1 MDTDFIPIDYASFDF
16 GGRNYAKIIGR
27 NSKGKRICV
36 IDTCPIYLW
45 AILKDKT
52 SESKIKELTS
62 KIEKIK
68 LDVKGRQTKVEKVE
82 IHNKNFLG
90 RKVKALKIFA
100 TNYKDLHDIANRLDF
115 LEIEKRRGY
124 DLGFITNYII
134 EKKLNPLCW
143 YEISGEEISNSLN
156 FGGIGKAIEADYC
169 ILLKKQKSIEKK
181 EFLPKVLAYDI
192 ETDDIK
198 IGKGAILMVSLISDN
213 FKKVI
218 TWKGNPKNRVTSI
231 GGKERSH
238 PSELRG
244 SSKETRECL
253 SYVEYAKDEAELLEK
268 FVETVK
274 EVSPDFLV
282 GYFSDNF
289 DLPYLKARAEINKVE
304 LNLGLDG
311 SQPRFSRGI
320 NLSGRIDGIV
330 HVDLIK
336 FIKTAYAQY
345 MQSETL
351 TLNEIS
357 KEFLG
362 DTKTDFKLR
371 HSSKLKEEDWEKY
384 YEYCLQDSDLTKRLF
399 EKFWPDILE
408 FTRSVQEPV
417 FEVSRAGLSRYVE
430 SYLLHN
436 LEKFNEIPE
445 KKPMYDEIGK
455 RRETGPV
462 EGAFVYEP
470 SPGLYENIAMF
481 DFTSMHTSIII
492 SMNISKGTILEKKEK
507 DCYESPEIETNEG
520 KVRYYFSKKPGFFPE
535 ILKDIFEKRKKFK
548 DEYKK
553 NPSHIAKARSNAF
566 KVLSASVHGYIGF
579 FGARYYS
586 KECSAAILAFVRK
599 FNKEAIESIKQK
611 RYQIIYGDT
620 DSIAFLIGNRKESEI
635 KSLLEGLNSKLPGI
649 MELEFD
655 GFFKRGLWVTTRA
668 GKTGAKK
675 KYALID
681 KEGKL
686 KIRGFETV
694 RRDWCKL
701 ARELQNNVIKNI
713 LEQGNEKKA
722 LEYTKEIVK
731 KIKKREIKKEDIMIK
746 TMLKKEISEY
756 KNISPH
762 VIAAKK
768 ILEKKIP
775 MEEGSLIHYYIS
787 EKKGKEGLIR
797 DRVKL
802 ADEKGEYDIEYYLN
816 HQVLPAVENIFQVF
830 GINIQE
836 VITGKRQKTLG
847 EF

>member
-1 MDTDFIPIDYASFDF
+1 METTFIPIDYDSFDF
-16 GGRNYAKIIGR
+16 EGRNYIKIIGR
-27 NSKGKRICV
+27 NEKEKRVCV
-36 IDTCPIYLW
+36 VDTCPIYLW
-45 AILKDKT
+45 AILKDKA
-52 SESKIKELTS
+52 SEKNIKELIP
-62 KIEKIK
+62 KIEKIS
-68 LDVKGRQTKVEKVE
+68 LDVKGRKTKVEKVE
-82 IHNKNFLG
+82 IHDKNFLG
-90 RKVKALKIFA
+90 KKVKALKIFA
-100 TNYKDLHDIANRLDF
+100 TNHKDLHDIADKLNF
-115 LEIEKRRGY
+115 PEIEKRRGY
-124 DLGFITNYII
+124 DLNFITHYII
-134 EKKLNPLCW
+134 EKKINPLCW
-143 YEISGEEISNSLN
+143 YDISGEELDNSED
-156 FGGIGKAIEADYC
+156 FGGIGKFLSVDKC
-169 ILLKKQKSIEKK
+169 ILLKKYKAIEKK
-181 EFLPKVLAYDI
+181 EFIPKILAYDI

-198 IGKGAILMVSLISDN
+198 IGKGEILMVSLVSNN
-213 FKKVI
+213 FKKII
-218 TWKGNPKNRVTSI
+218 TWKGNSKKNISN
-231 GGKERSH
+231 
-238 PSELRG
+238 
-244 SSKETRECL
+244 
-253 SYVEYAKDEAELLEK
+253 VEYVKNEGELIEK
-268 FVETVK
+268 FVK
-274 EVSPDFLV
+274 EVKSFSPDFLV

-289 DLPYLKARAEINKVE
+289 DLPYIKARAEINNIK
-304 LNLGLDG
+304 LNLGLDD
-311 SQPRFSRGI
+311 SQPKFTRGI

-330 HVDLIK
+330 HIDLIK

-362 DTKTDFKLR
+362 DAKANFKLE
-371 HSSKLKEEDWEKY
+371 HSSKIKEEEWKNY
-384 YEYCLQDSDLTKRLF
+384 YEYCIQDSDLTRRLF
-399 EKFWPDILE
+399 EKFWPDMFE
-408 FTRSVQEPV
+408 FTKTVQEPV

-430 SYLLHN
+430 SYVLHN
-436 LEKFNEIPE
+436 LERFNEIPE
-445 KKPMYDEIGK
+445 KKPMYDEISK
-455 RRETGPV
+455 RRDVGPV

-470 SPGLYENIAMF
+470 SPGLYEKIAMF

-507 DCYESPEIETNEG
+507 DCYESPEIDTDEG
-520 KVRYYFSKKPGFFPE
+520 KKRYYFSKTPGFFPE
-535 ILKDIFEKRKKFK
+535 LLKEIFEKRKKFK
-548 DEYKK
+548 KEYKK
-553 NPSHIAKARSNAF
+553 NPSQITKSRSNAF

-586 KECSAAILAFVRK
+586 KESSAAILAFVRK
-599 FNKEAIESIKQK
+599 FNKDTIEAIKNEGF
-611 RYQIIYGDT
+611 QIIYGDT
-620 DSIAFLIGNRKESEI
+620 DSIAFLMENKSENEI
-635 KSLLEGLNSKLPGI
+635 KELLKELNSKLPGN
-649 MELEFD
+649 MELELD

-701 ARELQNNVIKNI
+701 ARELQNHIIKSI
-713 LEQGNEKKA
+713 LEKGNEKKA

-731 KIKKREIKKEDIMIK
+731 KIKKREINKEDIIIK

-756 KNISPH
+756 KAISPH
-762 VIAAKK
+762 VVAAKK
-768 ILEKKIP
+768 ILERKIP
-775 MEEGSLIHYYIS
+775 MEEGSLIHYYIA

-836 VITGKRQKTLG
+836 VIAGKKQTTLG

>member
-1 MDTDFIPIDYASFDF
+1 MDTDFIAIDYDSFDF
-16 GGRNYAKIIGR
+16 DGRNYVKIIGR
-27 NSKGKRICV
+27 NAKGKRICV
-36 IDTCPIYLW
+36 VDTCPIYLW
-45 AILKDKT
+45 AILKENV
-52 SESKIKELTS
+52 SEKKVNELIS

-68 LDVKGRQTKVEKVE
+68 LDVKGRQTEVEKVE
-82 IHNKNFLG
+82 LHNKNFLG
-90 RKVKALKIFA
+90 KSVKALKIFA
-100 TNYKDLHDIANRLDF
+100 TNYKDLHDIADKLDF
-115 LEIEKRRGY
+115 PEIEKRRGY

-134 EKKLNPLCW
+134 EKKINPLYW
-143 YEISGEEISNSLN
+143 YEISGEEISNSLEL
-156 FGGIGKAIEADYC
+156 GGVGKAIEADYC
-169 ILLKKQKSIEKK
+169 IFLKKHKPLEKK
-181 EFLPKVLAYDI
+181 DFHPKILAYDI

-198 IGKGAILMVSLISDN
+198 IGKGAILMVSLVSNN
-213 FKKVI
+213 FKKII
-218 TWKGNPKNRVTSI
+218 TWKGNPKNKISN
-231 GGKERSH
+231 
-238 PSELRG
+238 
-244 SSKETRECL
+244 
-253 SYVEYAKDEAELLEK
+253 VEYVKDEAELLEK
-268 FVETVK
+268 FVENVK
-274 EVSPDFLV
+274 KVSPDFLI

-289 DLPYLKARAEINKVE
+289 DLPYIKARAEINNVR
-304 LNLGLDG
+304 LNLGLDD
-311 SQPRFSRGI
+311 SQPRFTRGI

-330 HVDLIK
+330 HIDLIK

-362 DTKTDFKLR
+362 ETKTDFKLK
-371 HSSKLKEEDWEKY
+371 HSSKIKEDEWKKY
-384 YEYCLQDSDLTKRLF
+384 YEYCIQDSDLTRRLF
-399 EKFWPDILE
+399 EKFWPDIFE
-408 FTRSVQEPV
+408 FTRTVQEPV

-430 SYLLHN
+430 AYILHN
-436 LEKFNEIPE
+436 LERFNEIPE

-455 RRETGPV
+455 RREVGPV

-520 KVRYYFSKKPGFFPE
+520 KKRYYFSKKPGFFPE

-548 DEYKK
+548 EEYKK
-553 NPSHIAKARSNAF
+553 NPSQITKARSNAF

-586 KECSAAILAFVRK
+586 KESSAAILSFVRK
-599 FNKEAIESIKQK
+599 FNKDMIESIKK
-611 RYQIIYGDT
+611 EGYEIIYGDT
-620 DSIAFLIGNRKESEI
+620 DSIAFLIGNKKESEI
-635 KSLLEGLNSKLPGI
+635 KELLKELNSNLPGN
-649 MELEFD
+649 MELELD

-722 LEYTKEIVK
+722 LEYTKEIAK
-731 KIKKREIKKEDIMIK
+731 KIKKREINKEDIIIK

-756 KNISPH
+756 KAISPH

-768 ILEKKIP
+768 ILERKIP
-775 MEEGSLIHYYIS
+775 MEEGSLIHYYIA

-797 DRVKL
+797 DRVNL
-802 ADEKGEYDIEYYLN
+802 EDEKGEYDIDYYLN

-836 VITGKRQKTLG
+836 VIEGKKQTTLG